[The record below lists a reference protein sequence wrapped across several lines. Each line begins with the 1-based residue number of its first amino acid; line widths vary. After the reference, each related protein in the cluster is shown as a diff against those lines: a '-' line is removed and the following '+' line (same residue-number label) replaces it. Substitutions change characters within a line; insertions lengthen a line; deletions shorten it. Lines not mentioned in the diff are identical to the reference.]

1 MTVDEKVTI
10 EIQAPTVEEA
20 ISRGLEEL
28 HADRDEVEIE
38 VLYEGSRGVLGL
50 GAKEAH
56 VRLTLTPKESE
67 EPAEEDEASKSEN
80 EDEKAYSQ
88 ERLERVAQAALEELL
103 DKMQVKAQV
112 VIRRDVETPAQED
125 APPLILDVLGDDLGV
140 LIGRRGETLAA
151 LQYISRLIVSREMQ
165 RWVNL
170 VVDVERY
177 KVRREH
183 SLRQLAERMAE
194 RVALSHQPVALEP
207 MPPHER
213 RIVRIA
219 LRDHPIVT
227 TQSVGQGDARKVTI
241 IPRQ

>member
-1 MTVDEKVTI
+1 MSERIAVEV
-10 EIQAPTVEEA
+10 QAPTVEEA

-28 HADRDEVEIE
+28 NVDRDEVDVE
-38 VLYEGSRGVLGL
+38 VLREGSRGVLGL

-56 VRLTLTPKESE
+56 VRLTLTPQVHE
-67 EPAEEDEASKSEN
+67 EPEEEIERI
-80 EDEKAYSQ
+80 EEAYSQ
-88 ERLERVAQAALEELL
+88 ERLEQVVQETLEELL
-103 DKMQVKAQV
+103 TRMQVRAQV
-112 VIRRDVETPAQED
+112 VIRRDAETSAQED
-125 APPLILDVLGDDLGV
+125 APPVVLDVLGDDLGV

-151 LQYISRLIVSREMQ
+151 LQYVTRLIVSREMQ
-165 RWVNL
+165 RWVDL

-177 KVRREH
+177 KVRRER

-213 RIVRIA
+213 RIVHIA

-227 TQSVGQGDARKVTI
+227 TESVGRGDARKVTI
-241 IPRQ
+241 IPRH